1 MRIVPNGRQIDAHL
15 LGDSKQFD
23 NTKSGFSE
31 ALKWASDVIG
41 ALLLTFFLIIA
52 LSAAERF

>member
-15 LGDSKQFD
+15 LGDSVKFD
-23 NTKSGFSE
+23 NTKEGFSA
-31 ALKWASDVIG
+31 ALKWAVDVIG

-52 LSAAERF
+52 VAAAEAL